1 MKLKRGKLI
10 VFEGIDG
17 SGKSTQLERTAQWLH
32 GLGYRVVKRRE
43 PTEGHFGRILRA
55 SAVGGRLSPEDE
67 RDHFVQD
74 RRWHVENHIRPAMDA
89 GQVVLLDRYYFSSIA
104 YQGARGLDLNDIR
117 RRNEAIAP
125 QPDIVL
131 LLDLDPE
138 TALQRI
144 QKQRA
149 ESPNLYEKLDYLR
162 AVRDIFLSLSDPFIR
177 RIDARPDEETVW
189 LQIETAL
196 SPLFPKRNS
205 SRDV

>member
-1 MKLKRGKLI
+1 MNKGKLV

-17 SGKSTQLERTAQWLH
+17 SGKSTQLERAADWLH
-32 GLGYRVVKRRE
+32 GLGYGVMKRRE

-74 RRWHVENHIRPAMDA
+74 RRWHVVTHIQPALDE
-89 GQVVLLDRYYFSSIA
+89 GKVVLLDRYYFSSIA
-104 YQGARGLDLNDIR
+104 YQGARGLDLDDIR

-162 AVRDIFLSLSDPFIR
+162 AVREIFLSLPDPFIR
-177 RIDARPDEETVW
+177 LIDARPDEETVW
-189 LQIETAL
+189 KQIEAAL
-196 SPLFPKRNS
+196 SPIFLKKHSPGRA
-205 SRDV
+205 

>member
-1 MKLKRGKLI
+1 MYKGKLV

-17 SGKSTQLERTAQWLH
+17 SGKSTQMERTARWLH
-32 GLGYRVVKRRE
+32 NLGYPVVKRRE
-43 PTEGHFGRILRA
+43 PTEGDFGRILRA

-74 RRWHVENHIRPAMDA
+74 RRWHVANHIRPALEA
-89 GQVVLLDRYYFSSIA
+89 AKVVLLDRYYFSSIA

-125 QPDIVL
+125 PPDIVL

-144 QKQRA
+144 QRHRA
-149 ESPNLYEKLDYLR
+149 ESPNLYEKFDYLR
-162 AVRDIFLSLSDPFIR
+162 AVRDIFLSLPDSFIW
-177 RIDARPDEETVW
+177 RINARPDEEAVW
-189 LQIETAL
+189 EQIKAVL
-196 SPLFPKRNS
+196 SPMFPKKNS
-205 SRDV
+205 PGVA

>member
-1 MKLKRGKLI
+1 MNKGKLV

-17 SGKSTQLERTAQWLH
+17 SGKSTQLERTAQWLN

-74 RRWHVENHIRPAMDA
+74 RQWHVETHLRPALDA

-104 YQGARGLDLNDIR
+104 YQGARGLDLDDIR

-149 ESPNLYEKLDYLR
+149 EAPNLYEKLDYLR
-162 AVRDIFLSLSDPFIR
+162 AVREIFLSLPDPFIR
-177 RIDARPDEETVW
+177 RIDARPEEEVVW
-189 LQIETAL
+189 KQIKAAL
-196 SPLFPKRNS
+196 APMFPQKTTPG
-205 SRDV
+205 DI